1 MSEEKNYILAEADYV
16 VGMKYKDIAAKYG
29 VSINTVKSWKKRYA
43 WSRDKKTECIQKGCT
58 QNKKGAHKKEAVA
71 EDVSQVAINDEL
83 TDQQQLF
90 CLYQSRMFNYT
101 KAYMKAYPGCTY
113 ASAAVLG
120 SRLMKNPAIRKEIEQ
135 LKQNHM
141 NRELLKQEDIFQ
153 KFMDIA
159 FADVTDYVSFG
170 RENIQVMGAFGPIM
184 VENKETGE
192 KEVNT
197 VKFKQSEK
205 VDGTLIT
212 EVKQGKDGA
221 SIKLVDKMKAL
232 QWIADHMDMA
242 TAEQKAKIEQINART
257 EQIRNNDNDDG
268 EDGVV
273 IVNDAPK
280 DIGYSDTEIP
290 SDIQQQ
296 DN

>member
-71 EDVSQVAINDEL
+71 EDVSQVVINDEL

-120 SRLMKNPAIRKEIEQ
+120 SRLMKNQLIRETIEQ

-141 NRELLKQEDIFQ
+141 NREMLKQEDIFQ
-153 KFMDIA
+153 KYMDIA
-159 FADVTDYVSFG
+159 FADMNDFMSFGQEEIETDY
-170 RENIQVMGAFGPIM
+170 GPRM
-184 VENKETGE
+184 VNSVRLKESD
-192 KEVNT
+192 
-197 VKFKQSEK
+197 Q

-212 EVKQGKDGA
+212 EVKQGRDGV
-221 SIKLVDKMKAL
+221 SVKLADRMKAIDWL
-232 QWIADHMDMA
+232 ADHMDIA
-242 TAEQKAKIEQINART
+242 TAEQKAKIEQIRAKT
-257 EQIRNNDNDDG
+257 EQIRYSETDTG
-268 EDGVV
+268 EDAVQSWM
-273 IVNDAPK
+273 DAVK
-280 DIGYSDTEIP
+280 KARESDG
-290 SDIQQQ
+290 
-296 DN
+296 

>member
-120 SRLMKNPAIRKEIEQ
+120 SRLMKNQLIRETIEQ

-141 NRELLKQEDIFQ
+141 NREMLKQEDVFQ
-153 KFMDIA
+153 KYMDIA
-159 FADVTDYVSFG
+159 FADMNDYMSFGQEEIETDY
-170 RENIQVMGAFGPIM
+170 GPRMINS
-184 VENKETGE
+184 VRLKESD
-192 KEVNT
+192 
-197 VKFKQSEK
+197 Q

-212 EVKQGKDGA
+212 EVKQGRDGV
-221 SIKLVDKMKAL
+221 SVKLADRMKAIDWL
-232 QWIADHMDMA
+232 ADHMDIA
-242 TAEQKAKIEQINART
+242 TAEQKAKIEQIRAKTAIMSGTSEEET
-257 EQIRNNDNDDG
+257 EDDG
-268 EDGVV
+268 FIEALKGEVADVW
-273 IVNDAPK
+273 
-280 DIGYSDTEIP
+280 EEE
-290 SDIQQQ
+290 
-296 DN
+296 

>member
-1 MSEEKNYILAEADYV
+1 MNEEKNYILAESDYV
-16 VGMKYKDIAAKYG
+16 AGMKYKDIAAKYG

-43 WSRDKKTECIQKGCT
+43 WSRNKKTECIQKRCT

-71 EDVSQVAINDEL
+71 EDVSQVVINDEL

-120 SRLMKNPAIRKEIEQ
+120 SRLMKNQVIRKEIEQ

-159 FADVTDYVSFG
+159 FADMNDFISFGQEEIETDY
-170 RENIQVMGAFGPIM
+170 GPRM
-184 VENKETGE
+184 VNSVRLKESD
-192 KEVNT
+192 
-197 VKFKQSEK
+197 Q

-212 EVKQGKDGA
+212 EVKQGRDGV
-221 SIKLVDKMKAL
+221 SVKLADRMKAIDWL
-232 QWIADHMDMA
+232 ADHMDIA
-242 TAEQKAKIEQINART
+242 TTEQKAKIEQIRAKTAIMSGTAEEET
-257 EQIRNNDNDDG
+257 EDDG
-268 EDGVV
+268 FIDALKAEVSDVWED
-273 IVNDAPK
+273 
-280 DIGYSDTEIP
+280 
-290 SDIQQQ
+290 
-296 DN
+296 

>member
-120 SRLMKNPAIRKEIEQ
+120 SRLMKNQLIRETIEQ

-141 NRELLKQEDIFQ
+141 NREMLKQEDIFQ
-153 KFMDIA
+153 KYMDIA
-159 FADVTDYVSFG
+159 FADMNDFMSFGQEEIETDY
-170 RENIQVMGAFGPIM
+170 GPRM
-184 VENKETGE
+184 VNSVRLKESD
-192 KEVNT
+192 
-197 VKFKQSEK
+197 Q

-212 EVKQGKDGA
+212 EVKQGRDGV
-221 SIKLVDKMKAL
+221 SVKLADRMKAIDWL
-232 QWIADHMDMA
+232 ADHMDIA
-242 TAEQKAKIEQINART
+242 TAEQKAKIEQIRAKTAIMSGTSEEET
-257 EQIRNNDNDDG
+257 EDDG
-268 EDGVV
+268 FIEALKGEVADVW
-273 IVNDAPK
+273 
-280 DIGYSDTEIP
+280 EEE
-290 SDIQQQ
+290 
-296 DN
+296 

>member
-120 SRLMKNPAIRKEIEQ
+120 SRLMKNQLIRETIEQ

-141 NRELLKQEDIFQ
+141 NREILKQEDIFQ
-153 KFMDIA
+153 KYMDIA
-159 FADVTDYVSFG
+159 FADMNDFMSFGQEEIETDY
-170 RENIQVMGAFGPIM
+170 GPRM
-184 VENKETGE
+184 VNSVRLKESD
-192 KEVNT
+192 
-197 VKFKQSEK
+197 Q

-212 EVKQGKDGA
+212 EVKQGRDGV
-221 SIKLVDKMKAL
+221 SVKLADRMKAIDWL
-232 QWIADHMDMA
+232 ADHMDIA
-242 TAEQKAKIEQINART
+242 TAEQKAKIEQIRAKTAIMSGTSEEET
-257 EQIRNNDNDDG
+257 EDDG
-268 EDGVV
+268 FIEALKGEVADVW
-273 IVNDAPK
+273 
-280 DIGYSDTEIP
+280 EEE
-290 SDIQQQ
+290 
-296 DN
+296 

>member
-1 MSEEKNYILAEADYV
+1 MNEEKNYILAESDYV
-16 VGMKYKDIAAKYG
+16 AGMKYKDIAAKYG

-43 WSRDKKTECIQKGCT
+43 WSRNKKTKCIKKGCT

-71 EDVSQVAINDEL
+71 EDVSQVVINDEL

-120 SRLMKNPAIRKEIEQ
+120 SRLMKNPVIRKEIEQ

-159 FADVTDYVSFG
+159 FADMNDFISFGQEEIETDY
-170 RENIQVMGAFGPIM
+170 GPRM
-184 VENKETGE
+184 VNSVRLKESD
-192 KEVNT
+192 
-197 VKFKQSEK
+197 Q

-212 EVKQGKDGA
+212 EVKQGRDGV
-221 SIKLVDKMKAL
+221 SVKLADRMKAIDWL
-232 QWIADHMDMA
+232 ADHMEIA
-242 TAEQKAKIEQINART
+242 TTEQKAKIEQIRAKTAIMSGTSEEET
-257 EQIRNNDNDDG
+257 EDDG
-268 EDGVV
+268 FIEALKGEVADVW
-273 IVNDAPK
+273 
-280 DIGYSDTEIP
+280 EEE
-290 SDIQQQ
+290 
-296 DN
+296 

>member
-43 WSRDKKTECIQKGCT
+43 WSRNKKTGCIKKGCT

-71 EDVSQVAINDEL
+71 EDVSQVVINDEL

-120 SRLMKNPAIRKEIEQ
+120 SRLMKNPVIRKEIEQ

-141 NRELLKQEDIFQ
+141 NREMLKQEDIFQ
-153 KFMDIA
+153 KYMDIA
-159 FADVTDYVSFG
+159 FADMNDFMSFGQEEIETDY
-170 RENIQVMGAFGPIM
+170 GPRM
-184 VENKETGE
+184 VNSVRLKE
-192 KEVNT
+192 
-197 VKFKQSEK
+197 SDK

-212 EVKQGKDGA
+212 EVKQGRDGV
-221 SIKLVDKMKAL
+221 SVKLADRMKAIDWL
-232 QWIADHMDMA
+232 ADHMDIA
-242 TAEQKAKIEQINART
+242 TAEQKAKIEQIRAKTAIMSGTSEEET
-257 EQIRNNDNDDG
+257 EDDG
-268 EDGVV
+268 FIEALKGEVADVW
-273 IVNDAPK
+273 
-280 DIGYSDTEIP
+280 EEE
-290 SDIQQQ
+290 
-296 DN
+296 

>member
-1 MSEEKNYILAEADYV
+1 MNEEKNYILAESDYV
-16 VGMKYKDIAAKYG
+16 AGMKYKDIAAKYG
-29 VSINTVKSWKKRYA
+29 VSMNTVKSWKKRYA
-43 WSRDKKTECIQKGCT
+43 WSRNKKTGCIQKGCT

-71 EDVSQVAINDEL
+71 EDVSQVIINDEL
-83 TDQQQLF
+83 TDQQKLF

-120 SRLMKNPAIRKEIEQ
+120 SRLMKNQLIRKTIEQ

-141 NRELLKQEDIFQ
+141 NREMLKQEDIFQ
-153 KFMDIA
+153 KYMDIA
-159 FADVTDYVSFG
+159 FADMNDFMSFGQEEIETDY
-170 RENIQVMGAFGPIM
+170 GPRM
-184 VENKETGE
+184 VNSVRLKESD
-192 KEVNT
+192 
-197 VKFKQSEK
+197 Q

-212 EVKQGKDGA
+212 EVKQGRDGV
-221 SIKLVDKMKAL
+221 SVKLADRMKAIDWL
-232 QWIADHMDMA
+232 ADHMDIA
-242 TAEQKAKIEQINART
+242 TAEQKAKIEQIRAKT

>member
-1 MSEEKNYILAEADYV
+1 M
-16 VGMKYKDIAAKYG
+16 
-29 VSINTVKSWKKRYA
+29 NTVKSWKKRYA
-43 WSRDKKTECIQKGCT
+43 WSRNKKTGCIQKGCT

-71 EDVSQVAINDEL
+71 EDVSQVVINDEL

-120 SRLMKNPAIRKEIEQ
+120 SRLMKNQLIRETIEQ

-141 NRELLKQEDIFQ
+141 NREMLKQEDIFQ
-153 KFMDIA
+153 KYMDIA
-159 FADVTDYVSFG
+159 FADMNDFMSFGQEEIETDY
-170 RENIQVMGAFGPIM
+170 GPRM
-184 VENKETGE
+184 VNSVRLKESD
-192 KEVNT
+192 
-197 VKFKQSEK
+197 Q

-212 EVKQGKDGA
+212 EVKQGRDGV
-221 SIKLVDKMKAL
+221 SVKLADRMKAIDWL
-232 QWIADHMDMA
+232 ADHMDIA
-242 TAEQKAKIEQINART
+242 TAEQKAKIEQIRAKT

-280 DIGYSDTEIP
+280 DIGYSDTEIS

-296 DN
+296 NN

>member
-1 MSEEKNYILAEADYV
+1 MNEEKNYILAESDYV
-16 VGMKYKDIAAKYG
+16 AGMKYKDIAAKYG
-29 VSINTVKSWKKRYA
+29 VSMNTVKSWKKRYA
-43 WSRDKKTECIQKGCT
+43 WSRNKKTGCIQKGCT

-71 EDVSQVAINDEL
+71 EDVSQVVINDEL

-120 SRLMKNPAIRKEIEQ
+120 SRLMKNQVIRKEIEQ

-170 RENIQVMGAFGPIM
+170 REEIQTDYGPRM
-184 VENKETGE
+184 VNSVRLKESD
-192 KEVNT
+192 
-197 VKFKQSEK
+197 Q

-212 EVKQGKDGA
+212 EVKQGRDGV
-221 SIKLVDKMKAL
+221 SVKLADRMKAIDWL
-232 QWIADHMDMA
+232 ADHMDIA
-242 TAEQKAKIEQINART
+242 TTEQKAKIEQIRAKTAIMSGTAEEET
-257 EQIRNNDNDDG
+257 EDDG
-268 EDGVV
+268 FIDALKAEVSDVWED
-273 IVNDAPK
+273 
-280 DIGYSDTEIP
+280 
-290 SDIQQQ
+290 
-296 DN
+296 

>member
-120 SRLMKNPAIRKEIEQ
+120 SRLMKNPVIRKEIEQ

-153 KFMDIA
+153 KYMDIA
-159 FADVTDYVSFG
+159 FADMNDYMSFGQEEIETDY
-170 RENIQVMGAFGPIM
+170 GPRMINS
-184 VENKETGE
+184 VRLKESD
-192 KEVNT
+192 
-197 VKFKQSEK
+197 Q

-212 EVKQGKDGA
+212 EVKQGRDGV
-221 SIKLVDKMKAL
+221 SVKLADRMKAIDWL
-232 QWIADHMDMA
+232 ADHMDIA
-242 TAEQKAKIEQINART
+242 TAEQKAKIEQIRAKTAIMSGTSEEET
-257 EQIRNNDNDDG
+257 EDDG
-268 EDGVV
+268 FIEALKGEVADVW
-273 IVNDAPK
+273 
-280 DIGYSDTEIP
+280 EEE
-290 SDIQQQ
+290 
-296 DN
+296 

>member
-71 EDVSQVAINDEL
+71 EDVSQIVINDEL

-120 SRLMKNPAIRKEIEQ
+120 SRLMKNQLIRETIEQ

-141 NRELLKQEDIFQ
+141 NREMLKQEDIFQ
-153 KFMDIA
+153 KYMDIA
-159 FADVTDYVSFG
+159 FADMNDFMSFGQEEIETDY
-170 RENIQVMGAFGPIM
+170 GPRM
-184 VENKETGE
+184 VNSVRLKESD
-192 KEVNT
+192 
-197 VKFKQSEK
+197 Q

-212 EVKQGKDGA
+212 EVKQGRDGV
-221 SIKLVDKMKAL
+221 SVKLADRMKAIDWL
-232 QWIADHMDMA
+232 ADHMDIA
-242 TAEQKAKIEQINART
+242 TAEQKAKIEQIRAKTAIMSGTSEEET
-257 EQIRNNDNDDG
+257 EDDG
-268 EDGVV
+268 FIEALKGEVADVW
-273 IVNDAPK
+273 
-280 DIGYSDTEIP
+280 EEE
-290 SDIQQQ
+290 
-296 DN
+296 

>member
-71 EDVSQVAINDEL
+71 EDVSQVVINDEL

-120 SRLMKNPAIRKEIEQ
+120 SRLMKNQLIRETIEQ

-153 KFMDIA
+153 KYMDIA
-159 FADVTDYVSFG
+159 FADVNDFMSFGQEEIETDY
-170 RENIQVMGAFGPIM
+170 GPRM
-184 VENKETGE
+184 VNSVRLKESD
-192 KEVNT
+192 
-197 VKFKQSEK
+197 Q

-212 EVKQGKDGA
+212 EVKQGRDGV
-221 SIKLVDKMKAL
+221 SVKLADRMKAIDWL
-232 QWIADHMDMA
+232 ADHMDIA
-242 TAEQKAKIEQINART
+242 TAEQKAKIEQIRAKTAIMSGTSEEET
-257 EQIRNNDNDDG
+257 EDDG
-268 EDGVV
+268 FIEALKGEVADVW
-273 IVNDAPK
+273 
-280 DIGYSDTEIP
+280 EEE
-290 SDIQQQ
+290 
-296 DN
+296 

>member
-120 SRLMKNPAIRKEIEQ
+120 SRLMKNQLIRETIDQ

-141 NRELLKQEDIFQ
+141 NREMLKQEDIFQ
-153 KFMDIA
+153 KYMDIA
-159 FADVTDYVSFG
+159 FADMNDFMSFGQEEIETDY
-170 RENIQVMGAFGPIM
+170 GPRM
-184 VENKETGE
+184 VNSVRLKESD
-192 KEVNT
+192 
-197 VKFKQSEK
+197 Q

-212 EVKQGKDGA
+212 EVKQGRDGV
-221 SIKLVDKMKAL
+221 SVKLADRMKAIDWL
-232 QWIADHMDMA
+232 ADHMDIA
-242 TAEQKAKIEQINART
+242 TAEQKAKIEQIRAKTAIMSGTSEEET
-257 EQIRNNDNDDG
+257 EDDG
-268 EDGVV
+268 FIEALKGEVADVW
-273 IVNDAPK
+273 
-280 DIGYSDTEIP
+280 EEE
-290 SDIQQQ
+290 
-296 DN
+296 

>member
-120 SRLMKNPAIRKEIEQ
+120 SRLMKNPVIRKEIEQ

-153 KFMDIA
+153 KYMDIA

-170 RENIQVMGAFGPIM
+170 TEEVAVMSMYGP
-184 VENKETGE
+184 VEIKNPKTGE
-192 KEVNT
+192 KEILKQTANV
-197 VKFKQSEK
+197 VRFKDSTEI
-205 VDGTLIT
+205 DGTILS
-212 EVKQGKDGA
+212 EVKQGRDGA
-221 SIKLVDKMKAL
+221 SIKLADRMKAL
-232 QWIADHMDMA
+232 QWLSDHMNMA
-242 TAEQKAKIEQINART
+242 TEEQKAKVEQMKART
-257 EQIRNNDNDDG
+257 EQIQHSGNNNESDAVQSWMDAVKKARESDG
-268 EDGVV
+268 
-273 IVNDAPK
+273 
-280 DIGYSDTEIP
+280 
-290 SDIQQQ
+290 
-296 DN
+296 

>member
-71 EDVSQVAINDEL
+71 EDVSQVVINDEL

-120 SRLMKNPAIRKEIEQ
+120 SRLMKNQVIRKEIEQ

-159 FADVTDYVSFG
+159 FADMNDYISFGQEEIDTDY
-170 RENIQVMGAFGPIM
+170 GPKK
-184 VENKETGE
+184 VNSVRLKES
-192 KEVNT
+192 KDI
-197 VKFKQSEK
+197 
-205 VDGTLIT
+205 DGTLIT
-212 EVKQGKDGA
+212 EVKQGRDGV
-221 SIKLVDKMKAL
+221 SVKLADRMKAIDWL
-232 QWIADHMDMA
+232 ADHMDIA
-242 TAEQKAKIEQINART
+242 TAEQKAKIEQIRAKTAIMSGTSEEET
-257 EQIRNNDNDDG
+257 EDDG
-268 EDGVV
+268 FIEALKGEVADVW
-273 IVNDAPK
+273 
-280 DIGYSDTEIP
+280 EEE
-290 SDIQQQ
+290 
-296 DN
+296 